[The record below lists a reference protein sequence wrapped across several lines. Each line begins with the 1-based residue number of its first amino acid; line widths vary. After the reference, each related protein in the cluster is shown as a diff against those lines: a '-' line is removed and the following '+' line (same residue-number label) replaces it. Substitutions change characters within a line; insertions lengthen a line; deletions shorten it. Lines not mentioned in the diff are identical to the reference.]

1 MRMYWLR
8 LPGGRVLSFPREMV
22 LTVYVWLTS
31 HGPYMFHGMEVLTYW
46 DLLVGG
52 VLLLQRLS
60 IAEFPLYVAALV
72 AGGCMFCW
80 PPALFFILL
89 AAGGVVVV
97 EAVRGCCFLCLDTSH
112 LQDNALHIWHSV
124 CF

>member
-1 MRMYWLR
+1 MSTKFKTQDCEI
-8 LPGGRVLSFPREMV
+8 G
-22 LTVYVWLTS
+22 
-31 HGPYMFHGMEVLTYW
+31 HG
-46 DLLVGG
+46 LLMMLNVNHKNLLGG
-52 VLLLQRLS
+52 VLLLLGLS
-60 IAEFPLYVAALV
+60 VAEFPLYVAALV
-72 AGGCMFCW
+72 AGGGMFCW